1 MLKLAKYEFRKNL
14 TGPIILLA
22 VIGALELL
30 FLGSMVLDKKGTMI
44 IAFIVQLLAMFFSY
58 YIILI
63 MSISSYSRE
72 LRSKSSYMT
81 FMAPVNA
88 YQVIGSKLLSAFFVS
103 AIFGAIM
110 FLLVVANSLGM
121 EAKFT
126 EVKDMLDIVK
136 IFMEM
141 FGYNMVEFLLN
152 VVMFVVELMISFYL
166 VVVLAYFAI
175 SLSSTVFQNK
185 KFKWVVSTVI
195 FLVIYIS
202 AVYIASKL
210 PTIGDPNTLG
220 EAFVSELPMVSF
232 YLVCIIGGFIGSA
245 TLLEK
250 KISL

>member
-1 MLKLAKYEFRKNL
+1 
-14 TGPIILLA
+14 
-22 VIGALELL
+22 
-30 FLGSMVLDKKGTMI
+30 
-44 IAFIVQLLAMFFSY
+44 
-58 YIILI
+58 
-63 MSISSYSRE
+63 
-72 LRSKSSYMT
+72 
-81 FMAPVNA
+81 
-88 YQVIGSKLLSAFFVS
+88 
-103 AIFGAIM
+103 M